1 MSALRFY
8 TVDVFTQRRFNGAQ
22 IAVFPNTA
30 NLAPNL
36 RQRIAAE
43 LNLPQSVFLA
53 PSKDDGFDIA
63 TYSPRDELGF
73 GSHTTVAAVCAL
85 EADKQLAANTGHGA
99 QLNFHHKD
107 GCYNA
112 TLTRPAGQGLG
123 LPFVSMTLATDPIV
137 ENYVPPIAELADIL
151 DLKEEDIGSE
161 NYDCKLVSNMGLYL
175 VVPVRSLEAVR
186 EARFNVEHWQHSSA
200 PGTLADQI
208 LLISESTEQNSADFH
223 LRLMG
228 AQIGE
233 QDDPPVGSS
242 IPAFA
247 AFLCAHQHLAKGTYC
262 YTVERGLSNLRQSL
276 LHVEMDHKGR
286 DTLAVR
292 IGGNGIIMSKGEM
305 FTSHLKAV
313 N

>member
-1 MSALRFY
+1 MNALRFY

-22 IAVFPNTA
+22 IAVFTNA
-30 NLAPNL
+30 GNLAPSL

-43 LNLPQSVFLA
+43 INLPQSVFLA
-53 PSKDDGFDIA
+53 PSKNDGFDIA
-63 TYSPRDELGF
+63 MYSPRDELGF

-85 EADKQLAANTGHGA
+85 EADKQISAGTTSAP
-99 QLNFHHKD
+99 LNFHRKD
-107 GCYNA
+107 GSYSA

-137 ENYVPPIAELADIL
+137 ENYVPTIHELADIL
-151 DLKEEDIGSE
+151 DLDEEEIGSDSYE
-161 NYDCKLVSNMGLYL
+161 CKLVSNIGLYL
-175 VVPVRSLEAVR
+175 VVPVRSLEAAR
-186 EARFNVEHWQHSSA
+186 NARFNLERWQQSSA

-208 LLISESTEQNSADFH
+208 LLISESTEQDSADFH